1 MLYIYSMLKIEVK
14 NEKIDNALKILKQKV
29 RNTKQNEELRSRKE
43 FTKNSVKKR
52 QEKKS
57 AIYKQVKKNQDD

>member
-1 MLYIYSMLKIEVK
+1 MLKIEVK